1 MTVCGGDS
9 VKTGDDTL
17 GKENVSKEG
26 GSESDRSIVSEE
38 FDFVKSG

>member
-9 VKTGDDTL
+9 VKTGDDTS

-26 GSESDRSIVSEE
+26 GSESDRSKVSEE
-38 FDFVKSG
+38 FDFVKSD